1 MRRTAWLL
9 ILCFV
14 LMLTSCTG
22 QGDDAASLS
31 TTASSTET
39 ATTGTTTT
47 SIATETPSTTTET
60 TVNITTI
67 APTAT
72 TITETPTSTTTT
84 GSAEAVNGV
93 YFNDGVVAA
102 YVDGASP
109 LKGYVAVTEA
119 TFREEYDLNFA
130 PFLNEKNYDI
140 EYELAYERD
149 EETFEPD
156 VSRFAGCGEVTFR
169 TNDGNGRM
177 SLRITKKVFSPYF
190 IAKTPDGGNGKK
202 SLIGGCKA
210 ELFNVEDSFLV
221 GTFRLGEYCISCYA
235 EEVTQAELADLLLS
249 VIENYPHE

>member
-1 MRRTAWLL
+1 MRRTAGLL

-47 SIATETPSTTTET
+47 SIATET

-84 GSAEAVNGV
+84 GSAESVNGV

-130 PFLNEKNYDI
+130 PFLNEKN
-140 EYELAYERD
+140 
-149 EETFEPD
+149 
-156 VSRFAGCGEVTFR
+156 
-169 TNDGNGRM
+169 
-177 SLRITKKVFSPYF
+177 
-190 IAKTPDGGNGKK
+190 
-202 SLIGGCKA
+202 
-210 ELFNVEDSFLV
+210 
-221 GTFRLGEYCISCYA
+221 
-235 EEVTQAELADLLLS
+235 
-249 VIENYPHE
+249 